1 MANLP
6 PAPIPPKDKQRL
18 SRKNHGYLYLC
29 AGHVVTASRG
39 TPRVLLAGAPS
50 DEDRSPRRAAIRID
64 IFTTWI
70 TGTGVAPSKPG
81 SNPHRESNVVKSL
94 LIAVF
99 AIFLCQFA
107 VHAQTAPQESA
118 ATKIVQ
124 ESEQLTDPAPA
135 QDKRTV
141 KVPAGTPLEIEAVHT
156 VRSVDV
162 RPNDY
167 LSFRVLVPI
176 RIGDVTVIEKDA
188 LVTGRVVQAKR
199 GGRWGKA
206 GKLSWIMTDVIAV
219 DLSRIPVQISN
230 DSADNRNRIR
240 GISHGG
246 EVAARA
252 IVLGA
257 LFPPAAAIGV
267 IGGAF
272 KRGGDAILPEGKR
285 FVIYV
290 QKDTDVTVRT
300 AP

>member
-1 MANLP
+1 M
-6 PAPIPPKDKQRL
+6 
-18 SRKNHGYLYLC
+18 
-29 AGHVVTASRG
+29 
-39 TPRVLLAGAPS
+39 
-50 DEDRSPRRAAIRID
+50 
-64 IFTTWI
+64 
-70 TGTGVAPSKPG
+70 
-81 SNPHRESNVVKSL
+81 KSL

-99 AIFLCQFA
+99 AIFLCQLA
-107 VHAQTAPQESA
+107 VQAQTAPPESG

-124 ESEQLTDPAPA
+124 ESERSTEPATVVA
-135 QDKRTV
+135 QDKRKV

-162 RPNDY
+162 RPNDS
-167 LSFRVLVPI
+167 LSFRVLVSI
-176 RIGDVTVIEKDA
+176 VIGEVTVIEKDA
-188 LVTGRVVQAKR
+188 LVTGRVIQAKR

-206 GKLSWIMTDVIAV
+206 GKLSWTMSDVVAV
-219 DLSRIPVQISN
+219 DLSRVPVQISN
-230 DSADNRNRIR
+230 DLADNRNRIR

-272 KRGGDAILPEGKR
+272 KRGGDAVLPEGKR

-290 QKDTDVTVRT
+290 QKDTDVTVPA